1 VPAWPMGLRHFSP
14 CAGTFLRMY
23 MSWQGVSGRRTTIF
37 VVKLLPWVCPLPLAR
52 LTCLSILLPRRSMS
66 GTSRPTGCPSCQQKT
81 KKKKKPTSMIASSL
95 PRLPTMG
102 IRVNHPLTLRPRI
115 LLEVLL
121 PRINLGKNTSHL
133 TWRTTSLLLIS
144 LLQTGDLVLMALS
157 SFGSCCQKGGEGFL
171 SWQ

>member
-1 VPAWPMGLRHFSP
+1 
-14 CAGTFLRMY
+14 
-23 MSWQGVSGRRTTIF
+23 
-37 VVKLLPWVCPLPLAR
+37 
-52 LTCLSILLPRRSMS
+52 
-66 GTSRPTGCPSCQQKT
+66 
-81 KKKKKPTSMIASSL
+81 
-95 PRLPTMG
+95 MG

-121 PRINLGKNTSHL
+121 PRISLGKNTSHL

-171 SWQ
+171 SSWQFLIIMAVPSIYVTNIGL